1 MASKEGVVN
10 PRIAALK
17 PEIAAFCE
25 RNAIERMAAFGSV
38 TRDDFTAES
47 DIDIL
52 VQFAPGKTVGYEF
65 IDIQDELARLLGHKV
80 DIYTF
85 AAIARSRNP
94 LLRKEILGSAETL
107 YEQT

>member
-1 MASKEGVVN
+1 MN
-10 PRIAALK
+10 PRVAALK

-25 RNAIERMAAFGSV
+25 RNAIERMATFGSV

-52 VQFAPGKTVGYEF
+52 VQFAPGKTVGHEF

-80 DIYTF
+80 DMYTF

-94 LLRKEILGSAETL
+94 LLRSEILGSAETL

>member
-1 MASKEGVVN
+1 MASREGMVH
-10 PRIAALK
+10 PRIEALK

-52 VQFAPGKTVGYEF
+52 VEFAPGKTVGYEF
-65 IDIQDELARLLGHKV
+65 IDIQDDLARLLGHKV
-80 DIYTF
+80 DLYTF
-85 AAIARSRNP
+85 AAIARSRNH
-94 LLRKEILGSAETL
+94 LLRSEILGSAEML
-107 YEQT
+107 YEQA